1 MAFVMQR
8 ALEQLIQLANLAV
21 EYQKSRHGS
30 VLSLEQ
36 VDSMREVLGAA
47 QELDAGE
54 LESVA
59 AWYGAWLGQECVRRF
74 DAQWIGLSEP
84 VAPRIRLNGY
94 VFSPIDA
101 VRRTLLAPDEFCIKQ
116 VVGQI
121 QKWGQPNELDEGA
134 ARRQNAQV
142 WNTDLL
148 NSEFSGCSA
157 LPRTQVEALAAVD
170 PWLSEAG
177 VVGRRL
183 LCLGAGGGRHAPLH
197 AIAGAQVTV
206 LDIASAQLAVDEAIS
221 RELGLDLQMIQGSMD
236 NLTMFEDQSFDLVLQ
251 PVSACYIPDLK
262 PLYSEVARVLR
273 VGGHYLVQHK
283 QPSILQT
290 RRSKNSQN
298 YEWVTPPIEG
308 RPLPPPSDDD
318 PAYREIAAKEFL
330 HSYDAMLGGLCR
342 AGFVIEALM
351 EPPRADAL
359 APVDL
364 PEHQA
369 WYMPP
374 YLKIKARRVERPERT
389 ALNRVTRGSFDTET
403 GNSRQS
409 PLR

>member
-1 MAFVMQR
+1 VRFYLTELIGIVMQR

-30 VLSLEQ
+30 ALSLEQ
-36 VDSMREVLGAA
+36 VDSMREVLRSVR
-47 QELDAGE
+47 EWDAVE

-101 VRRTLLAPDEFCIKQ
+101 VRRALLAPDEFCIKQ
-116 VVGQI
+116 VVDQI
-121 QKWGQPNELDEGA
+121 QKWGQPSDLDEGA

-142 WNTDLL
+142 WNAELL

-157 LPRTQVEALAAVD
+157 LPRNQGEALAAVD

-177 VVGRRL
+177 IVGRRL

-206 LDIASAQLAVDEAIS
+206 LDIASAQLAIDEAIS
-221 RELGLDLQMIQGSMD
+221 RELGLNLQIVQGSMD
-236 NLTMFEDQSFDLVLQ
+236 NLTMLKDQSFDLVLQ
-251 PVSACYIPDLK
+251 PVSACYIPDLD

-273 VGGHYLVQHK
+273 IDGHYLIQHK
-283 QPSILQT
+283 QPSILQS
-290 RRSKNSQN
+290 RRSKLSEN
-298 YEWVTPPIEG
+298 YEWVTPAIEG
-308 RPLPPPSDDD
+308 QPLPPSSDAD
-318 PAYREIAAKEFL
+318 PAYRENAAKEFL

-374 YLKIKARRVERPERT
+374 YLKVKARRVK
-389 ALNRVTRGSFDTET
+389 
-403 GNSRQS
+403 
-409 PLR
+409 